1 MLQAKAL
8 NLNEFTPNLSEELSD
23 FLREY
28 VEEFDKDTEQILA
41 IIFEL
46 PFKQIEH
53 LLAEHANLKKFILS
67 L

>member
-41 IIFEL
+41 IIYEL
-46 PFKQIEH
+46 PFK
-53 LLAEHANLKKFILS
+53 
-67 L
+67 